1 MKLIVCIT
9 VLIYL
14 ACLSSGYTGPLWPNT
29 FRVKWH
35 EISYDETTVINEH
48 DGAWFYDWEN
58 KRSRFDHMEGHND
71 MFCPGEELSPD
82 KPHDV
87 CQLFFPPTNDMF
99 AYYPNQGTCCR
110 MCAVGSFCSPMKP
123 DWIEDGLYVGVEE
136 IEGRECDVWYKDG
149 SFSGNYWMED
159 KEGVP
164 CRFADTTPI
173 GDNPTSFDNI
183 TFFAES
189 FSTEPI
195 PDSVFE
201 IPEYCFKDCENP
213 FPPGANYAL

>member
-1 MKLIVCIT
+1 MKPILCIT
-9 VLIYL
+9 FLVCLS
-14 ACLSSGYTGPLWPNT
+14 CLSSGYTGPVWPST

-35 EISYDETTVINEH
+35 ELAFDHETVTDEH

-58 KRSRFDHMEGHND
+58 KRSRFDHMEGQKD
-71 MFCPGEELSPD
+71 MFCPGTELSPD
-82 KPHDV
+82 KPDDV
-87 CQLFFPPTNDMF
+87 CQLFFPPTLDMY
-99 AYYPNQGTCCR
+99 AHYPNQKTCCR
-110 MCAVGSFCSPMKP
+110 MCGVGTFCSPMKP
-123 DWIEDGLYVGVEE
+123 DWIEDGVYVGVEE

-164 CRFADTTPI
+164 CRFAETSPI
-173 GDNPTSFDNI
+173 GDNPTSGKNM
-183 TFFAES
+183 TMYAES

-201 IPEYCFKDCENP
+201 IPDYCYKDCENIW
-213 FPPGANYAL
+213 PPQANYAM